1 MGAGTQEKYSEYV
14 CIELSDAVQENPPPP
29 YLFTYLSRAINS
41 TESKRFTIGKHYLS
55 LFSRGYMRKSSDT
68 E

>member
-41 TESKRFTIGKHYLS
+41 AESKRLTIGKHYLS